1 MPLYHLSIQLQCANY
16 LPAGYISH
24 PTSGIIGGWDEV
36 IHSEPFMKI
45 FRQNNK
51 APLKMWMVGK

>member
-16 LPAGYISH
+16 LPAGYISR

-36 IHSEPFMKI
+36 IHGEPFMKI
-45 FRQNNK
+45 FRQNDK
-51 APLKMWMVGK
+51 APLKMGMVGK